1 MQIKGEEFIKKVQIQ
16 QEREELERKLNELEE
31 VEMSINTDSVILER
45 NNNIEQNEHE
55 LDNIMLGSSNY
66 SNEDNKK
73 KYLILGI
80 VLVVL
85 FLLTIIIIRLL
96 TNDSAV
102 KEDQFTSNS
111 ANSTEMKKL
120 SESDNIEENFQ
131 KIINE
136 RVKKDT
142 NEPIVPE
149 VQGHTPNNTRPETNT
164 KSEYGNG
171 SPAFENLQKEAENY
185 NSNSTGISDEA
196 IDQTIKKVE
205 RSKSV
210 AQKEKVTTTTTSTP
224 KEEVVTKKVET
235 KKSSIK
241 DLVDTPSNTTTASSE
256 ISSNVSSGY
265 FIQIGAF
272 TKKPTD
278 GYVSTIRN
286 AKFKYKIYDDN
297 NKMILLW
304 LIILFSLLMAKFG
317 HYYNYF
323 ITPITAGALLI
334 AILITPRIAL
344 ISSIVVAFLVGMG
357 IEYDS
362 RVIAFVLLSSLIGVY
377 TVVRTSHGYS
387 LLKTGLIISIANV
400 IVIASTGLIAQ
411 INYQELML
419 EMLLGALSGVLSAVI
434 TTGILPYFEYSFKN
448 GIPKS

>member
-1 MQIKGEEFIKKVQIQ
+1 MQIKGDEFIKKVQIQ

-31 VEMSINTDSVILER
+31 VEMSINNDSVILER

-55 LDNIMLGSSNY
+55 LDNIMLGSSNI
-66 SNEDNKK
+66 NEDNKK

-96 TNDSAV
+96 TNDSAG

-142 NEPIVPE
+142 NEPMIPE
-149 VQGHTPNNTRPETNT
+149 VQGNTSNSARSENTTKPEDTNSL
-164 KSEYGNG
+164 K
-171 SPAFENLQKEAENY
+171 AFENLQKEAESY
-185 NSNSTGISDEA
+185 NSNSAGISDEA

-210 AQKEKVTTTTTSTP
+210 TQKEKVATTTP

-241 DLVDTPSNTTTASSE
+241 DLVDSPSNTTTSSSE

-272 TKKPTD
+272 TKKPTES
-278 GYVSTIRN
+278 YVSTIRN
-286 AKFKYKIYDDN
+286 AKLKYKIYQDN
-297 NKMILLW
+297 VNGVAYNKV
-304 LIILFSLLMAKFG
+304 LIG
-317 HYYNYF
+317 PY
-323 ITPITAGALLI
+323 
-334 AILITPRIAL
+334 
-344 ISSIVVAFLVGMG
+344 SSKAAASENVEDVKQKLNVT
-357 IEYDS
+357 S
-362 RVIAFVLLSSLIGVY
+362 AFVV
-377 TVVRTSHGYS
+377 
-387 LLKTGLIISIANV
+387 K
-400 IVIASTGLIAQ
+400 
-411 INYQELML
+411 
-419 EMLLGALSGVLSAVI
+419 
-434 TTGILPYFEYSFKN
+434 F
-448 GIPKS
+448 

>member
-149 VQGHTPNNTRPETNT
+149 VQGHTSNNTRPEANT
-164 KSEYGNG
+164 KPEYGNG

-205 RSKSV
+205 RSKSG

-241 DLVDTPSNTTTASSE
+241 DLVDTPSNTTTPSSE
-256 ISSNVSSGY
+256 ISSNVSNGY

-286 AKFKYKIYDDN
+286 AKLKYKIYQDTVN
-297 NKMILLW
+297 GVVYNKV
-304 LIILFSLLMAKFG
+304 LIG
-317 HYYNYF
+317 PY
-323 ITPITAGALLI
+323 
-334 AILITPRIAL
+334 
-344 ISSIVVAFLVGMG
+344 SSKAAASENVEDVKQKLNVT
-357 IEYDS
+357 S
-362 RVIAFVLLSSLIGVY
+362 AFVV
-377 TVVRTSHGYS
+377 
-387 LLKTGLIISIANV
+387 K
-400 IVIASTGLIAQ
+400 
-411 INYQELML
+411 
-419 EMLLGALSGVLSAVI
+419 
-434 TTGILPYFEYSFKN
+434 F
-448 GIPKS
+448 

>member
-1 MQIKGEEFIKKVQIQ
+1 MQIKGDEFIRKVQIQ

-149 VQGHTPNNTRPETNT
+149 VQGHTSNNTRPEANT
-164 KSEYGNG
+164 KPEYGNG

-210 AQKEKVTTTTTSTP
+210 AQKEKVTTTTPTP

-241 DLVDTPSNTTTASSE
+241 DLVDTPSNTTTPSSE

-286 AKFKYKIYDDN
+286 AKLKYKIYQDTVN
-297 NKMILLW
+297 GVVYNKV
-304 LIILFSLLMAKFG
+304 LIG
-317 HYYNYF
+317 PY
-323 ITPITAGALLI
+323 
-334 AILITPRIAL
+334 
-344 ISSIVVAFLVGMG
+344 SSKAAASENVEDVKQKLNVT
-357 IEYDS
+357 S
-362 RVIAFVLLSSLIGVY
+362 AFVV
-377 TVVRTSHGYS
+377 
-387 LLKTGLIISIANV
+387 K
-400 IVIASTGLIAQ
+400 
-411 INYQELML
+411 
-419 EMLLGALSGVLSAVI
+419 
-434 TTGILPYFEYSFKN
+434 F
-448 GIPKS
+448 

>member
-149 VQGHTPNNTRPETNT
+149 VQGHTSNNTRPEANT
-164 KSEYGNG
+164 KPEYGNG

-241 DLVDTPSNTTTASSE
+241 DLVDTPSNTTTPSSE

-286 AKFKYKIYDDN
+286 AKLKYKIYQDTVN
-297 NKMILLW
+297 GVVYNKV
-304 LIILFSLLMAKFG
+304 LIG
-317 HYYNYF
+317 PY
-323 ITPITAGALLI
+323 
-334 AILITPRIAL
+334 
-344 ISSIVVAFLVGMG
+344 SSKAAASENVEDVKQKLNVT
-357 IEYDS
+357 S
-362 RVIAFVLLSSLIGVY
+362 AFVV
-377 TVVRTSHGYS
+377 
-387 LLKTGLIISIANV
+387 K
-400 IVIASTGLIAQ
+400 
-411 INYQELML
+411 
-419 EMLLGALSGVLSAVI
+419 
-434 TTGILPYFEYSFKN
+434 F
-448 GIPKS
+448 